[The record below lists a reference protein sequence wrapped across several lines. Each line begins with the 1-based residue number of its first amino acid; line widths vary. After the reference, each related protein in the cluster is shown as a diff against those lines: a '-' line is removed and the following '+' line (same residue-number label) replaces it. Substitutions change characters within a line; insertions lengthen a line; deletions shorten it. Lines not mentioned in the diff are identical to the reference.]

1 MSDVRRIPGDCREVI
16 KTIADDSVDSCV
28 TDPPYSLVSIVNR
41 FGKTKIGDG
50 TQTSKR
56 SRNRSDGY
64 ARLATG
70 FMGKAWDT
78 GEVAHDPAWWAEV
91 YRVLKPGAHL
101 VAFGGTR
108 TYHRMVCAIEDAG
121 FEIRDSI
128 LDMVSSDAAA
138 QAFYGALN
146 DDQRATFFRCI
157 EESGFGGM
165 LAWCFGTGFPKS
177 HSVSKAI
184 DRATPATDAAREW
197 DGFGTALKPA
207 FEPICLA
214 RKPLSEPTIASNVLR
229 WGTGA
234 LNIDGCRIGDIVE
247 TWPASRSYRSYAP
260 GQIQPGGIGKT
271 QATGNAPPG
280 RWPANAVHDG
290 SDEVLAAFPDSAG
303 QLYITP
309 DSVRTKG
316 SIYSGIKLNRE
327 FAPRGDSGSAAR
339 FFYSAKADK
348 DDRWGSK
355 HPTVK
360 PIDLIRWLQRLV
372 TPPGGLVLDP
382 FAGSGT
388 SGVAALGEGFDAILI
403 EREAEYVA
411 DIEARLAYYRG
422 EGRHWLTEKAI
433 READDPSTLTFGL
446 LGDLLK

>member
-1 MSDVRRIPGDCREVI
+1 LSDVRRIPGDCREVI